1 MTVRTTTKNVTF
13 RHPFSIRGVDDVQ
26 PPGTYAIETAEEQ
39 LPGLSF
45 LAYRRLSTT
54 IVLSAEYGGALVRQ
68 VITIDPADLEL
79 AQARDL
85 ETENA

>member
-39 LPGLSF
+39 NEQGNRDDALNGEWQAFPDCLPHSIRFPLGEAIVARLRKRPGHP
-45 LAYRRLSTT
+45 RR
-54 IVLSAEYGGALVRQ
+54 
-68 VITIDPADLEL
+68 
-79 AQARDL
+79 
-85 ETENA
+85 